1 MKNRTLFLRICI
13 ALGLIIVP
21 MLSMATTLKIVN
33 LAPNKAIRIGSRD
46 CYIGDTINS
55 LDTIHWDHTLENQTI
70 KIICKKD
77 CPEEYKK
84 IRVCSKRENEH
95 KSGIDLCF
103 YDIKGTVSKGEENI
117 DPIILWPGEL
127 ILIRGVQLEKGYEYY
142 CRIPGDLQRYDMIIT
157 NDGLCLNSDDFK
169 DLGVEITLDIYKK
182 SLTNVGDI
190 SIITTIEVEQAK

>member
-1 MKNRTLFLRICI
+1 MKNKSLFLRMVI
-13 ALGLIIVP
+13 AFGFVAVP
-21 MLSMATTLKIVN
+21 MLSLATTLKIVN
-33 LAPNKAIRIGSRD
+33 IAPNNTIRVGSRE
-46 CYIGDTINS
+46 CHIGDTIN
-55 LDTIHWDHTLENQTI
+55 LMDTIHWDHTSENQTI
-70 KIICKKD
+70 KVICKKD

-95 KSGIDLCF
+95 KSGIDLSF
-103 YDIKGTVSKGEENI
+103 ADIKGMVSKGEENL

-127 ILIRGVQLEKGYEYY
+127 ILIRGVQPEKGYAYY
-142 CRIPGDLQRYDMIIT
+142 CRIQGDLQTFDLVIT
-157 NDGLCLNSDDFK
+157 NEGLCINSDDFK